1 MIFLVNLCC
10 HGNEALSESIWI
22 AYKNGIVCEFIYY
35 LMLAE
40 IFLDETYKSIF
51 SLENTPKIFN
61 TYHNDNIIHNYFR
74 NGKLQF
80 IAHIFIE
87 YIN

>member
-1 MIFLVNLCC
+1 
-10 HGNEALSESIWI
+10 
-22 AYKNGIVCEFIYY
+22 
-35 LMLAE
+35 MLAE

-80 IAHIFIE
+80 ITHTFIE